1 MKLASQARWAECCS
15 RLSHVCG
22 HLRRTSTAGG
32 SCVLASHD
40 VLNAAGQCWK
50 YQLHLWQCIH
60 ACVSMY
66 IPKATSFVGLTHDL
80 ASTSV
85 RCLCRFPD
93 IAIVSDLIRV
103 PFWVKI
109 NACWTENL
117 SSSSLFQYLFADA
130 LRFSQTR
137 FYCSLATV
145 VAVDTFVHLSGSEY
159 QLFKPRLVRIRIAS
173 CRGSIFPTFIYVATS
188 IHICYLALHIC
199 RCMPIHVSNLVVV
212 FLCCRVWCCVVVC

>member
-1 MKLASQARWAECCS
+1 MVLLLVLFLSECKLC
-15 RLSHVCG
+15 L
-22 HLRRTSTAGG
+22 
-32 SCVLASHD
+32 CVLKC
-40 VLNAAGQCWK
+40 VLLKFCR
-50 YQLHLWQCIH
+50 YQWLHLQLQGVLKI
-60 ACVSMY
+60 

-85 RCLCRFPD
+85 RCLCRFPE

-103 PFWVKI
+103 PFRVKI
-109 NACWTENL
+109 NACWAENL

-159 QLFKPRLVRIRIAS
+159 QLFKPRLVRISIAS

>member
-50 YQLHLWQCIH
+50 YQLH
-60 ACVSMY
+60 
-66 IPKATSFVGLTHDL
+66 VGLTHDL

-85 RCLCRFPD
+85 RCLCRFLE
-93 IAIVSDLIRV
+93 IAIVSELSHV
-103 PFWVKI
+103 PFRVKI
-109 NACWTENL
+109 NACWAEDL

-145 VAVDTFVHLSGSEY
+145 VAVDTFVHLRGSEY
-159 QLFKPRLVRIRIAS
+159 QLFKPRLIRIRIAS